1 MPRFKGPR
9 DKGCRCLRALKQRSD
24 QQTVPTRKATSCGLC
39 EVVRN
44 QKRKGIKKDR
54 TNIFRVCMFSYCTFI
69 TNTSVVSGYVGLTS
83 FYESLWPDSL
93 STPSWKATGCSLR
106 DRFLRDTSRFFEG
119 RCENGAEL
127 IWLQSK
133 HTHVHCTLAAR
144 YVPHNRATPKQTR
157 PKSVAQNEQQSK
169 KAGGET
175 EANYCFTEPQQE
187 VSETESSQ

>member
-54 TNIFRVCMFSYCTFI
+54 TNIFRVCMFSYCPFI

-83 FYESLWPDSL
+83 FYESLWPDSVSSHRKTMRGHKESKTSCGL
-93 STPSWKATGCSLR
+93 CEAIRNPKRKGIKKRSDQHISCVHVFLLYLYNQYKCGLWLCWFNKPLRESL
-106 DRFLRDTSRFFEG
+106 
-119 RCENGAEL
+119 A
-127 IWLQSK
+127 
-133 HTHVHCTLAAR
+133 
-144 YVPHNRATPKQTR
+144 
-157 PKSVAQNEQQSK
+157 
-169 KAGGET
+169 
-175 EANYCFTEPQQE
+175 
-187 VSETESSQ
+187 